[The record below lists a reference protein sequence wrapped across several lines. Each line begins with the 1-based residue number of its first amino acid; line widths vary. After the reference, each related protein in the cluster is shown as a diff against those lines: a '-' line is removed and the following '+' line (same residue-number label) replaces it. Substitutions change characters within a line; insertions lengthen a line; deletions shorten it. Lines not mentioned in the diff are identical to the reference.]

1 MSSTTLL
8 ATDQQRSVLSTLQA
22 NHPPQPIVYSP
33 YGHRPANSWLL
44 SLLGFNGELTDPVTG
59 HYLLGN
65 GYRPFSPTLMRFISP
80 DNLSPFRKGGF
91 NAYAYCLGNPINNID
106 LGGHFTLKL
115 STVINLKIKARQA
128 TIKVLKEKGT
138 INTYPESPVPV
149 LRKIKPGIT
158 PEAAAHAR
166 SKITKLSD
174 LDSFELHRNQQYIND
189 LTAAQGLS
197 RNGLEAQNNLK
208 LLTYIKS
215 DTREVTSLWSPSF
228 DSVKLNNAAKGVFD
242 PSTPAGLRPTQA
254 EAYSYADKLRNIRLP
269 ESNLV
274 ARAAHTRDSH
284 FITSK

>member
-1 MSSTTLL
+1 MFSTTLL
-8 ATDQQRSVLSTLQA
+8 ATDQQRSVLSTLKA
-22 NHPPQPIVYSP
+22 NHPPQPIAYSP

-44 SLLGFNGELTDPVTG
+44 SLQGFNGELTDPVTG
-59 HYLLGN
+59 HYLLGK

-80 DNLSPFRKGGF
+80 DSLSPFGKGGF

-106 LGGHFTLKL
+106 PDGHFTLQL
-115 STVINLKIKARQA
+115 SFVINLRIKARQA
-128 TIKVLKEKGT
+128 IVKVLKEKGT
-138 INTYPESPVPV
+138 INTYPESPTPI

-158 PEAAAHAR
+158 PEAAANAR
-166 SKITKLSD
+166 SKTTKLRH
-174 LDSFELHRNQQYIND
+174 LDSFEFHGNQQYVND

-197 RNGLEAQNNLK
+197 RNGSEAQNLK

-242 PSTPAGLRPTQA
+242 PSTPAGLLPTQA
-254 EAYSYADKLRNIRLP
+254 EAYSYAVKLRNIRLP

-274 ARAAHTRDSH
+274 AREARIRDSH
-284 FITSK
+284 FTTSK